1 MNRRDFIT
9 LLSGAAVS
17 SSTSPFP
24 AFAQTL
30 DKPPRRIGVLG
41 GSSAAASAKLTAAFQ
56 EGMRAHGYIEGRDFE
71 REYGWAEGRLERLS
85 GLAEQMVRSR
95 IDVILAGIV
104 QAAVAARGATK
115 TVPIVCPMLAD
126 PVRLGLIKSDARPEG
141 NVTGLRLE
149 VEGLPGKQL
158 ELALDLIPRAT
169 KIGVVVNPDNAS
181 SLTQRRELEIAV
193 AAKAIKIV
201 SIEATSPEEVD
212 PIFPTFTNPIFPTF
226 TKERVD
232 AVVVLQDAMFYRERG
247 RLVASAV
254 AARLPTVYGLREYVE
269 DGGLISYG
277 INLAESF
284 RRSADYV
291 AKILKGAKPGDLP
304 VEFPTKIEL
313 VINLKAARALGL
325 EVPPTLLA
333 RADEV
338 IE

>member
-1 MNRRDFIT
+1 VKRREFIT
-9 LLSGAAVS
+9 LLGGAAVS
-17 SSTSPFP
+17 SWTSPFP

-41 GSSAAASAKLTAAFQ
+41 GSSPAASAKLTAAFQ

-71 REYGWAEGRLERLS
+71 REYGWAEGHLERLS

-141 NVTGLRLE
+141 NVTGIRLE

-158 ELALDLIPRAT
+158 ELVLDLIPRAT
-169 KIGVVVNPDNAS
+169 KIGLVVNPDNAS

-201 SIEATSPEEVD
+201 SIEARSPEEVD
-212 PIFPTFTNPIFPTF
+212 PIFPTFAN
-226 TKERVD
+226 ERVD

-247 RLVASAV
+247 RLVASAK

-284 RRSADYV
+284 RRAADYV
-291 AKILKGAKPGDLP
+291 TKILKGAKPGDLP
-304 VEFPTKIEL
+304 VEFPTKIEMVL
-313 VINLKAARALGL
+313 NLKAARAVGL
-325 EVPPTLLA
+325 AFPPTLLV

>member
-1 MNRRDFIT
+1 MKRRKFIT
-9 LLSGAAVS
+9 LLGGAAVS
-17 SSTSPFP
+17 SWTSPFP

-41 GSSAAASAKLTAAFQ
+41 GSSPAASAKLTAAFQ

-85 GLAEQMVRSR
+85 GLAEQMIRSR

-104 QAAVAARGATK
+104 QAAVAASAATK

-181 SLTQRRELEIAV
+181 SSLTQRRELEIAV

-212 PIFPTFTNPIFPTF
+212 PIFPTF

>member
-1 MNRRDFIT
+1 VTRKRKTTKILGHASRRRGGLVVDI
-9 LLSGAAVS
+9 AVRGVR
-17 SSTSPFP
+17 PGIG
-24 AFAQTL
+24 
-30 DKPPRRIGVLG
+30 KPPRRIGVLG
-41 GSSAAASAKLTAAFQ
+41 GSSSAASAKLTAAFS

-71 REYGWAEGRLERLS
+71 REFGWTEGRLERLS
-85 GLAEQMVRSR
+85 ELAEQMVRSR

-104 QAAVAARGATK
+104 QAAVAANGATK

-126 PVRLGLIKSDARPEG
+126 PMRLGLIKSDARPEG

-158 ELALDLIPRAT
+158 ELVLDLIPRAT
-169 KIGVVVNPDNAS
+169 NIGLVVNPDNAS

-201 SIEATSPEEVD
+201 SIEARSPEEVD
-212 PIFPTFTNPIFPTF
+212 PIFPTF

-247 RLVASAV
+247 RLVASAM

-277 INLAESF
+277 INLPESF
-284 RRSADYV
+284 RRAADYV
-291 AKILKGAKPGDLP
+291 VKILKGVKPGDLP
-304 VEFPTKIEL
+304 VEFPTKLEL
-313 VINLKAARALGL
+313 AINLKAAKSIAR